1 MENSCYL
8 CLSCGSSTVNGKLT
22 LDWSECLQ
30 NQDLAQG
37 DVKIWLWMSEFQN
50 KISGFLTQWKIVLI
64 SKALRKCKILSIFLQ
79 DSDNTS
85 KQNKIYP
92 QFILVQ
98 QVLKMCTESHSFT
111 VSLSCLRTQVLQLSG
126 HGVGDQEH
134 DPAHSALSNALLRSW
149 ATTSAHCLV

>member
-50 KISGFLTQWKIVLI
+50 KISGFLTQ
-64 SKALRKCKILSIFLQ
+64 
-79 DSDNTS
+79 
-85 KQNKIYP
+85 
-92 QFILVQ
+92 
-98 QVLKMCTESHSFT
+98 
-111 VSLSCLRTQVLQLSG
+111 
-126 HGVGDQEH
+126 
-134 DPAHSALSNALLRSW
+134 
-149 ATTSAHCLV
+149 